1 MIPEVMSQQS
11 SVSPSQKPRSAM
23 TRLKKGEREREAED
37 EMIARIVLPHVMSD
51 AMRGHMSG
59 ITTHANVH
67 MVNLL
72 NYSPNLQINE
82 VDTKIHL
89 VVHKIK
95 IINSGRA
102 K

>member
-1 MIPEVMSQQS
+1 
-11 SVSPSQKPRSAM
+11 M
-23 TRLKKGEREREAED
+23 TRLKKGEREAED

-72 NYSPNLQINE
+72 NSSPNLQIMRL
-82 VDTKIHL
+82 TQRYI
-89 VVHKIK
+89 
-95 IINSGRA
+95 
-102 K
+102 